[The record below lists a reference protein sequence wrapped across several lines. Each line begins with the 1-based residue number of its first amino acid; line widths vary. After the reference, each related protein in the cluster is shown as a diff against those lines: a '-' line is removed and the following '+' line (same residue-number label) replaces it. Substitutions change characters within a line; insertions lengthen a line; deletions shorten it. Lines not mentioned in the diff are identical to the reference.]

1 MITKLLR
8 DTAPDTD
15 TSSARRPGRRAL
27 AGAMAIMTGGLASA
41 AIVAGLAAPRATTP
55 PPSAV
60 PSTPQLVAMDDS
72 PAVQFVTDYQSATVT
87 WHRAVANLGKLVN
100 FANTN
105 RTSVHAWSH
114 HHYHADSEII
124 VSQFLTHA
132 DSYLSAG
139 KAQAAS
145 CAAAESGSAWGVS
158 ANGYLVTNNHVL
170 QPPSRTSCEQNAT
183 VGGPSSQT
191 TAAQAVAGALRRQ
204 LQHINWG
211 NRQLTLTAA
220 DLAGLDQLAAQW
232 IAGTSTVSGWSER
245 IVVGGGQTVSATD
258 PGMAARVV
266 VTSRTTWPHAD
277 VAILKVN
284 ATNLPVVPLGDDT
297 IVNTGDTV
305 EALGYPGVASFES
318 GTAEHSTVTATFSSG
333 QVTNRLETP
342 GGFAAIENSATI
354 NHGSSGG
361 PLLNAHGQVIGM
373 VTAVD
378 KSTDTANAI
387 NGGKF
392 FYAIPISLVRHYLQL
407 AGIAQHISPEQV
419 TWGRAMA
426 LMQQSHYQAALTD
439 LRHVQAA
446 GYSTPYA
453 MMHIQM
459 IKAAIRNGD
468 SKPLPPPSPG
478 TAMLALTVAAIL
490 TGTGFVL
497 TLVLTRRRKT
507 RPAPETRSSP
517 GVPAPPHES

>member
-8 DTAPDTD
+8 NTAPASG
-15 TSSARRPGRRAL
+15 TSSTHRVGRRAL
-27 AGAMAIMTGGLASA
+27 AGTMAIMAGGLASA
-41 AIVAGLAAPRATTP
+41 AVVAGLAAPRATA

-72 PAVQFVTDYQSATVT
+72 PAVQLVTNHQSATVT
-87 WHRAVANLGKLVN
+87 WHPAVANIGKLVN

-105 RTSVHAWSH
+105 RASVRAWSH
-114 HHYHADSEII
+114 HRYHADSEII
-124 VSQFLTHA
+124 VSQFLAHA
-132 DSYLSAG
+132 DSYLSPGNAHSVSI
-139 KAQAAS
+139 AAPPS
-145 CAAAESGSAWGVS
+145 YGTAWGVS
-158 ANGYLVTNNHVL
+158 ANGYLVTNNHVV
-170 QPPSRTSCEQNAT
+170 QFPDDTWWKQNAT

-211 NRQLTLTAA
+211 NPHLRLTAA
-220 DLAGLDQLAAQW
+220 DLAGLDQLAARW
-232 IAGTSTVSGWSER
+232 IDGTSTVSGRSER
-245 IVVGGGQTVSATD
+245 IGVGGGQTVNATD
-258 PGMAARVV
+258 PGMAARVI
-266 VTSRTTWPHAD
+266 VTSRTIWPHAD

-305 EALGYPGVASFES
+305 EALGYPFDASFAS

-333 QVTNRLETP
+333 QVTNRLQTP
-342 GGFAAIENSATI
+342 GGFAAIEDSATI

-361 PLLNAHGQVIGM
+361 PLLDTRGQVIGM

-378 KSTDTANAI
+378 TSTEAANTY

-392 FYAIPISLVRHYLQL
+392 FYAIPISVVRHYLHL
-407 AGIAQHISPEQV
+407 AGIAQHISPQQT
-419 TWGRAMA
+419 TWNRAMA

-439 LRHVQAA
+439 LRYVQAA
-446 GYSTPYA
+446 GYTTPYA

-459 IKAAIRNGD
+459 IKAAIHNGD

-478 TAMLALTVAAIL
+478 RAVLALTVAAIL
-490 TGTGFVL
+490 TGTSSVL
-497 TLVLTRRRKT
+497 TLVLPRRRKAQPT
-507 RPAPETRSSP
+507 LETPIQAWSSNS
-517 GVPAPPHES
+517 VV

>member
-1 MITKLLR
+1 MITELLR
-8 DTAPDTD
+8 NTAPATG

-27 AGAMAIMTGGLASA
+27 AGAMAITTAGLASA
-41 AIVAGLAAPRATTP
+41 AVVAGLAAPRATA

-72 PAVQFVTDYQSATVT
+72 PAVQLVTSLLSATVA
-87 WHRAVANLGKLVN
+87 WPRAAANIGKLVN

-105 RTSVHAWSH
+105 RASVRAWSH
-114 HHYHADSEII
+114 HRYRADSEII
-124 VSQFLTHA
+124 VSQFLAHPR
-132 DSYLSAG
+132 SYLSPG

-145 CAAAESGSAWGVS
+145 CTAAKSGSAWGVS

-170 QPPSRTSCEQNAT
+170 QPPSRTWCEQNAT

-191 TAAQAVAGALRRQ
+191 TAGQAVAGALRRQ
-204 LQHINWG
+204 LLHIHFG
-211 NRQLTLTAA
+211 NRQLRLTAA
-220 DLAGLDQLAAQW
+220 DLAGLDQLAAGW
-232 IAGTSTVSGWSER
+232 IAGTSTVSGSSER
-245 IVVGGGQTVSATD
+245 IVVGGGQTVNPTD
-258 PGMAARVV
+258 PGMAARVI

-305 EALGYPGVASFES
+305 EALGYPGDASFKS
-318 GTAEHSTVTATFSSG
+318 GTAEHSIVTATFSSG
-333 QVTNRLETP
+333 QVTNRLQTP
-342 GGFAAIENSATI
+342 GGFAAIENSVTT

-361 PLLNAHGQVIGM
+361 PLLNAHGQVIGI
-373 VTAVD
+373 VTAID
-378 KSTDTANAI
+378 TSTEAENPI

-392 FYAIPISLVRHYLQL
+392 FYAIPLSVVRHYLHL
-407 AGIAQHISPEQV
+407 AGIAQHISPEQT
-419 TWGRAMA
+419 TWDRAMA

-468 SKPLPPPSPG
+468 SKPLPPASPG
-478 TAMLALTVAAIL
+478 MAVLALTVAAIL
-490 TGTGFVL
+490 TGTAFVL
-497 TLVLTRRRKT
+497 TLALTRRHRT
-507 RPAPETRSSP
+507 RPAPKTPVQPWSS
-517 GVPAPPHES
+517 GSTT

>member
-8 DTAPDTD
+8 NTAPATD
-15 TSSARRPGRRAL
+15 TSSTHRVGRRAL
-27 AGAMAIMTGGLASA
+27 AGTMAIMTGGLVSA
-41 AIVAGLAAPRATTP
+41 AIVAGLAAPQATA

-72 PAVQFVTDYQSATVT
+72 PAVQLVTNHQSATVT

-105 RTSVHAWSH
+105 RASVRTWSH
-114 HHYHADSEII
+114 RHYRADSEII
-124 VSQFLTHA
+124 VSQFLAHA
-132 DSYLSAG
+132 DSYISAG
-139 KAQAAS
+139 KAHSVSFATAS
-145 CAAAESGSAWGVS
+145 YGTAWGVS
-158 ANGYLVTNNHVL
+158 ANGYLVTNNHVV
-170 QPPSRTSCEQNAT
+170 QFPADKWWKQNAT
-183 VGGPSSQT
+183 VGGANSQT
-191 TAAQAVAGALRRQ
+191 TVAQAVAGALRRQ
-204 LQHINWG
+204 LLHIHWG
-211 NRQLTLTAA
+211 NRRLRLTTA
-220 DLAGLDQLAAQW
+220 DLDGLDQLAAQW
-232 IAGTSTVSGWSER
+232 IDVTSTVSGRSER
-245 IVVGGGQTVSATD
+245 IGVGGGQTVNPTD
-258 PGMAARVV
+258 PGMAARIM
-266 VTSRTTWPHAD
+266 VTSRATWPRAD

-305 EALGYPGVASFES
+305 EALGYPYDASFAS

-333 QVTNRLETP
+333 QVTNRLQTP
-342 GGFAAIENSATI
+342 GGFAAIEDSATI
-354 NHGSSGG
+354 NHGSSDG

-378 KSTDTANAI
+378 TSTEAANAI

-392 FYAIPISLVRHYLQL
+392 FYAIPISVVRHYLHL
-407 AGIAQHISPEQV
+407 AGIAQHISPEQT
-419 TWGRAMA
+419 TWDRAMA
-426 LMQQSHYQAALTD
+426 LMEQSHYQAALTD

-446 GYSTPYA
+446 DYSTPYV

-478 TAMLALTVAAIL
+478 MAVRALTVAAIL
-490 TGTGFVL
+490 AGTGFVL
-497 TLVLTRRRKT
+497 TLVLPRRRRA
-507 RPAPETRSSP
+507 RPAPKTPVQPWSSSS
-517 GVPAPPHES
+517 AI